1 MPDADKGHLMK
12 RYSILLFALLFT
24 TAASAQSS
32 GAVDQQQVDDLRA
45 LVQTERE
52 QAIRDALRLTEEE
65 AERFWPIWERYDGE
79 LNEVRD
85 RRVAMIVRYL
95 EAFSASDVD
104 AELARDMLDEFF
116 DIESDM
122 LRIRKRYIRRFQA
135 VIPAMKVTRFYHLE
149 NNLDAEVDAEL
160 AATMPLFDPM

>member
-1 MPDADKGHLMK
+1 MK
-12 RYSILLFALLFT
+12 RVAALLLVLLL
-24 TAASAQSS
+24 APASVVFAQSS
-32 GAVDQQQVDDLRA
+32 GTLDQQAIDDLRE

-52 QAIRDALRLTEEE
+52 QTIRDALRLTDEE
-65 AERFWPIWERYDGE
+65 AERFWPVFERYNGE

-95 EAFSASDVD
+95 EAFSSAEVD
-104 AELARDMLDEFF
+104 AELARDILDEFF

-122 LRIRKRYIRRFQA
+122 LRIRKRYVRRFQQ
-135 VIPAMKVTRFYHLE
+135 VIPAMKVTRFYQLE
-149 NNLDAEVDAEL
+149 NKLDAEVDAEL